1 MKSGQAVGLIPRTT
15 GIMDSA
21 PGGGRRILVV
31 DNDPAVRALIRERLG
46 FWGFEVIEAENG
58 QTGPIRMI
66 DGSLPRPIHGVLL
79 DMPLAG
85 GLTALHRLRQQ
96 HPGIPIIVMS
106 GVSDIQVARE
116 AVNQG
121 AQEYVLKPFDQELLK
136 AKCLR
141 VF

>member
-1 MKSGQAVGLIPRTT
+1 
-15 GIMDSA
+15 MDSA

-31 DNDPAVRALIRERLG
+31 DNDPAARAIIRERLG
-46 FWGFEVIEAENG
+46 LCGFEIVEA
-58 QTGPIRMI
+58 
-66 DGSLPRPIHGVLL
+66 DGTAQPPIHGVLL
-79 DMPLAG
+79 DIPLTG
-85 GLTALHRLRQQ
+85 GLAALHTLRQQ
-96 HPGIPIIVMS
+96 HPGVPIIVMS
-106 GVSDIQVARE
+106 HLTEIQIARE

>member
-1 MKSGQAVGLIPRTT
+1 MT
-15 GIMDSA
+15 SA

-31 DNDPAVRALIRERLG
+31 ESDAAVRALIRERLCV
-46 FWGFEVIEAENG
+46 WGFEVIEAENG
-58 QTGPIRMI
+58 QAGPIRMI
-66 DGSLPRPIHGVLL
+66 GGPLARPIHGVLL
-79 DMPLAG
+79 DMPLTG
-85 GLTALHRLRQQ
+85 GLTALHHLRQQ
-96 HPGIPIIVMS
+96 YPGIPIIVMS
-106 GVSDIQVARE
+106 GISNIQTARE

>member
-1 MKSGQAVGLIPRTT
+1 MT
-15 GIMDSA
+15 SA

-31 DNDPAVRALIRERLG
+31 DSDAAVRALIRERLCVL
-46 FWGFEVIEAENG
+46 GFEVIEAENG
-58 QTGPIRMI
+58 QAAPIRMV
-66 DGSLPRPIHGVLL
+66 GGPLARPIHGVLF
-79 DMPLAG
+79 DMPLTG
-85 GLTALHRLRQQ
+85 GLTALHHLRQQ
-96 HPGIPIIVMS
+96 YPDIPIIVMS
-106 GVSDIQVARE
+106 GVSNIQIARE

>member
-1 MKSGQAVGLIPRTT
+1 
-15 GIMDSA
+15 MDSA
-21 PGGGRRILVV
+21 LGSGRRILVV
-31 DNDPAVRALIRERLG
+31 DEDPAIRALLRERLRPL
-46 FWGFEVIEAENG
+46 GFEIVEAENREV
-58 QTGPIRMI
+58 GPVVAV
-66 DGSLPRPIHGVLL
+66 DGSSARPLDGVLL
-79 DMPLAG
+79 DMSMPG
-85 GLTALHRLRQQ
+85 GLTVFHTLRRE

-106 GVSDIQVARE
+106 RASDIHIARE